1 MLKIEPASST
11 KAVST
16 SFKKK
21 FRVGMLQ
28 NGDKVLQMG
37 TYSQRKDL
45 QIDWEVPPMGAIS
58 EGW

>member
-1 MLKIEPASST
+1 
-11 KAVST
+11 
-16 SFKKK
+16 
-21 FRVGMLQ
+21 MLQ